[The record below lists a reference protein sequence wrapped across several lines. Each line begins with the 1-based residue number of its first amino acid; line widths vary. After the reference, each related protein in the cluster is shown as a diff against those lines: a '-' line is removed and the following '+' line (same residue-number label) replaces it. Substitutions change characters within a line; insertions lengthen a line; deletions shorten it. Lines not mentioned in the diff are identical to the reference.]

1 MHLNCTACRPVK
13 ELRTV
18 KDIMLQE
25 QELAEQDAGE
35 AERVQNAKAE
45 ADAILMAVNNR
56 PASTSAQTDELT
68 IPVNTAD
75 SMELSSTAAL
85 VELLAEYTEA
95 DEQQKQ
101 NDFFVSEV
109 RTETD
114 IDFDH
119 PALAGTATA
128 STPLACAG
136 ATSHEQP

>member
-18 KDIMLQE
+18 EDIMLQE

-35 AERVQNAKAE
+35 AERVQKAQAE
-45 ADAILMAVNNR
+45 ADATLMAVNNR
-56 PASTSAQTDELT
+56 PASTSAQTVELI

-75 SMELSSTAAL
+75 SMELCSTA
-85 VELLAEYTEA
+85 ELIELSAEYTEA

-101 NDFFVSEV
+101 NDFSVSEV

-119 PALAGTATA
+119 PAWDCDCIN
-128 STPLACAG
+128 TPCTCSVG
-136 ATSHEQP
+136 